1 VQQDFILRSCMPIP
15 KILHQMWRDEA
26 LPERWAALRSTW
38 AHHLPEWEHRL
49 WTDASLREFVG
60 TCYPDFLPVYDGYG
74 SGIMRADAARY
85 LLLDHFGGVYADLD
99 TECLRPLE
107 PLLSGE
113 RLLLP
118 LEPELHLSAKVS
130 ASAGMRRIVGNAW
143 MASEPGHPFWKLVVV
158 EMTQRRKNAGPLD
171 ATGPFLLTHVTHG
184 CEQPEWRP
192 KLLPSESVQPAN
204 NQDGEWL
211 KAREPGSPHWYG
223 PGTYALH
230 YWDGTWWRKG
240 HEQTR
245 LFLLRSASPL
255 VSGVL
260 NEPKTASLAEA
271 AGYRPLVSCLM
282 VTGRRR
288 ELAGQAVA
296 AFRRQTY
303 ANRELVVI
311 DDSGNDLPAFVQ
323 DDDGGRIRWI
333 QVPPEGKP
341 LGALRNLALAEARGS
356 LLCQWDDDDLS
367 SSMRLER
374 QAMAIFAS
382 GADACGLNRLQ
393 MWWPARNRFA
403 ISSNRIWECALMWRR
418 GTITAYPELR
428 AGEDT
433 PPVQELA
440 AKGRICML
448 DAPTLYTYI
457 CHGQNTFSEA
467 HWDSLWTAASQH
479 WEESAC
485 ETRLRIMQPA
495 LPVHEYLLAL
505 GLPGLSATPSHAMS
519 PQPAPVAAIASA
531 APIRSTVSI
540 TRELP
545 KILIATPVKDAVPFL
560 DPFFANLLQTDYPL
574 DKISLALLES
584 DSRDATATVAREH
597 LAAHGHR
604 LAGTRLLQRNYG
616 FQTEGERS
624 LPAMQRQRRTVL
636 AQSRN
641 TLVESALDDEVW
653 VLWID
658 VDLLKWPNDVLLK
671 LLDSD
676 HQIVC
681 PNCVKGVYGGP
692 SFDLNSFVFK
702 DKTLRDGPE
711 HLLDGIYQ
719 PPAGK
724 SRRYLDD
731 FRDQDKVELDGV
743 GGAMLLV
750 EADLHRNGLRFPA
763 MPYRGFLETEG
774 LAQMAQDFG
783 ISCWGLPKL
792 EVVHP

>member
-1 VQQDFILRSCMPIP
+1 MPIP

-26 LPERWAALRSTW
+26 LPARWAQLRATW
-38 AHHLPEWEHRL
+38 QQHLPDWQHRL
-49 WTDASLREFVG
+49 WTDASLREFVAA
-60 TCYPDFLPVYDGYG
+60 CYPAFLPVYDGYS

-99 TECLRPLE
+99 TECLQPLA
-107 PLLSGE
+107 PLLEGE
-113 RLLLP
+113 RLLFP
-118 LEPELHLSAKVS
+118 LEPEVHLSSQISTA
-130 ASAGMRRIVGNAW
+130 AGMRQIVGNAW
-143 MASEPGHPFWKLVVV
+143 MASEPGHPFWRQVVA
-158 EMTQRRKNAGPLD
+158 EMERRRHNAGPLD
-171 ATGPFLLTHVTHG
+171 ATGPFLLTHVTQA
-184 CEQPEWRP
+184 CDMPEWRP
-192 KLLPSESVQPAN
+192 KLLPSETVQPAT
-204 NQDGEWL
+204 NQDVDWL
-211 KAREPGSPHWYG
+211 RAREPGSPHWYG

-255 VSGVL
+255 VSGML
-260 NEPKTASLAEA
+260 NEPKALSTAAA

-288 ELAGQAVA
+288 ALAEQAVRT
-296 AFRRQTY
+296 FRRQTY

-311 DDSGNDLPAFVQ
+311 DDSELEFPEFLH
-323 DDDGGRIRWI
+323 DDDEGRIRWI
-333 QVPPEGKP
+333 QVPAEGRP
-341 LGALRNLALAEARGS
+341 LGALRNVALAEARGG
-356 LLCQWDDDDLS
+356 LMCQWDDDDLS
-367 SSMRLER
+367 SPARLER
-374 QAMAIFAS
+374 QAMAIYAT

-393 MWWPARNRFA
+393 MWWPAQGRFA

-418 GTITAYPELR
+418 GAITEYPELR

-467 HWDSLWTAASQH
+467 HWDSLWKAASQR
-479 WEESAC
+479 WEDAAC

-495 LPVHEYLLAL
+495 LPMHEYLQAV
-505 GLPGLSATPSHAMS
+505 GLPGLSAARSHAMS
-519 PQPAPVAAIASA
+519 PQPASVVTPVSASPSHFA
-531 APIRSTVSI
+531 VSI

-560 DPFFANLLQTDYPL
+560 DSFFANLLRTDYPL

-584 DSRDATATVAREH
+584 DSRDATAAVAREH

-604 LAGTRLLQRNYG
+604 LAGTRLLQRDYG
-616 FQTEGERS
+616 FQLKRERS
-624 LPAMQRQRRTVL
+624 HPSLERQRRTVL

-641 TLVESALDDEVW
+641 TLVESALDDEAW

-658 VDLLKWPNDVLLK
+658 VDLLKWPADVLLR
-671 LLDSD
+671 LLDSG

-702 DKTLRDGPE
+702 DKARRDGPE
-711 HLLDGIYQ
+711 HLLDGLYQ
-719 PPAGK
+719 PPAGL
-724 SRRYLDD
+724 SRKYLDA
-731 FRDQDKVELDGV
+731 FRDQEEVELDGV
-743 GGAMLLV
+743 GGTMLLV
-750 EADLHRNGLRFPA
+750 EADLHRHGLRFPA
-763 MPYRGFLETEG
+763 MPYRGFVETEG

-783 ISCWGLPKL
+783 VTCWGLPKV
-792 EVVHP
+792 EIVHP